1 MNYMQNKNI
10 ETPSEIYIPTWVTS
24 MGSEKWSK
32 LKKNAPASYVSK
44 IKNAMN
50 DALSPAGWVRIGEM
64 VSRYV
69 PEAVFA
75 DPVYDNHIKAWRKH
89 LRTVKKAK
97 ASKPHAKKIHK
108 GRNKPKAHKSASAT
122 NLFNQ
127 ASRNSQQPV
136 VNKPKKR
143 RVRKNPGARRN
154 VILIDPEEYV
164 EQQCN
169 P

>member
-32 LKKNAPASYVSK
+32 LKKNAPASYVRK

-50 DALSPAGWVRIGEM
+50 DALCPSGWGRIGEM

-75 DPVYDNHIKAWRKH
+75 DPTYDNHIKAWRKH
-89 LRTVKKAK
+89 LKTVKAN
-97 ASKPHAKKIHK
+97 ARNYHK
-108 GRNKPKAHKSASAT
+108 GQKSMPRKTSTTA

-127 ASRNSQQPV
+127 ASSSSQKPV
-136 VNKPKKR
+136 AASKK
-143 RVRKNPGARRN
+143 RKNPVPTALRTRQ
-154 VILIDPEEYV
+154 IP
-164 EQQCN
+164 Q
-169 P
+169 

>member
-1 MNYMQNKNI
+1 MQNKNI
-10 ETPSEIYIPTWVTS
+10 ETPSEIFIPTWVTS

-50 DALSPAGWVRIGEM
+50 DALSPAGWNRIGEM

-75 DPVYDNHIKAWRKH
+75 DPVYDAHIKAWRRH
-89 LRTVKKAK
+89 LRTVKAK
-97 ASKPHAKKIHK
+97 ATKPHAKKLHK
-108 GRNKPKAHKSASAT
+108 GQNKPKAHNSVAT
-122 NLFNQ
+122 DLFNQ
-127 ASRNSQQPV
+127 ASNKSQQPV
-136 VNKPKKR
+136 VSKPKKR

-164 EQQCN
+164 EQQCS

>member
-32 LKKNAPASYVSK
+32 LRKNAPASYVSK

-50 DALSPAGWVRIGEM
+50 DALSPAGWARIGEM

-75 DPVYDNHIKAWRKH
+75 DPVYDAHIKAWRKH

-108 GRNKPKAHKSASAT
+108 GLNKPKARKSVSAT

-127 ASRNSQQPV
+127 ASSNSQQPV
-136 VNKPKKR
+136 VKPKK
-143 RVRKNPGARRN
+143 RKNPGARRK
-154 VILIDPEEYV
+154 
-164 EQQCN
+164 QQVAL
-169 P
+169 